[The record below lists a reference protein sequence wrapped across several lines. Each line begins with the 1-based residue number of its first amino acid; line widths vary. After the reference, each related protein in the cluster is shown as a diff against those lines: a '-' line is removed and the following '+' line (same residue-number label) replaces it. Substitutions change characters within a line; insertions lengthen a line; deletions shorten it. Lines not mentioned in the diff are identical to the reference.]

1 MKSRSFLKL
10 VGLSVPCP
18 PSCAP
23 LTKRLAKTAF
33 PAAALLL
40 ALLAPSRAHAIAA
53 SQAWVE
59 AYVSNYV
66 ANSSAQLQATAT
78 TSKTNTTTYITMGD
92 GVLIIEDSTDAALKV
107 LNATSAALALGVTN
121 GTTFVWNGAGKYIN
135 PIDTITS
142 TKTNLVFH
150 SVGSYETNSVIR
162 FDGYFDVDPVLIQP
176 STSLNITNSITEVIQ

>member
-10 VGLSVPCP
+10 VGRAVPCP

-66 ANSSAQLQATAT
+66 ATSAQLQATAT

-176 STSLNITNSITEVIQ
+176 SISLSITNSLTEVIQ

>member
-1 MKSRSFLKL
+1 MKHIFRHLRRL
-10 VGLSVPCP
+10 VGGAVL
-18 PSCAP
+18 CAP
-23 LTKRLAKTAF
+23 SAAF
-33 PAAALLL
+33 
-40 ALLAPSRAHAIAA
+40 AIAA

-66 ANSSAQLQATAT
+66 ANSTAQLSATST
-78 TSKTNTTTYITMGD
+78 TTKTNNTTYTTIGD
-92 GVLIIEDSTDAALKV
+92 GVLIIEDNTDAALKV
-107 LNATSAALALGVTN
+107 LNATSAAAALGVTN
-121 GTTFVWNGAGKYIN
+121 GTTFVWNGAGAYIN

-176 STSLNITNSITEVIQ
+176 STSLSITNSLTEANQ